1 MNIYIKSAGR
11 NSNQD
16 YWWYECINNQLV
28 KKYDFDL
35 GFNEDIKAYLRN
47 ESQNKLFVHFFYQDS
62 IRIDNW
68 GRKIKNYIYIEGNKK
83 EISYYKDQFLC
94 AVNDVDKFEKW
105 MQAVITS
112 SEDEIG
118 FKFNKG
124 IFDVCEIEYEK
135 GDIILDKDTP
145 FLVESIKE
153 FNEILGKYDV
163 IMSDDIDD
171 AINCEKSIFISE
183 NINLKKN
190 VMKIRRNKKMKNV
203 LKKSLAT
210 IGALTIL
217 SAIMTKK
224 RDK

>member
-1 MNIYIKSAGR
+1 M
-11 NSNQD
+11 
-16 YWWYECINNQLV
+16 
-28 KKYDFDL
+28 
-35 GFNEDIKAYLRN
+35 
-47 ESQNKLFVHFFYQDS
+47 
-62 IRIDNW
+62 
-68 GRKIKNYIYIEGNKK
+68 
-83 EISYYKDQFLC
+83 
-94 AVNDVDKFEKW
+94 
-105 MQAVITS
+105 
-112 SEDEIG
+112 
-118 FKFNKG
+118 
-124 IFDVCEIEYEK
+124 
-135 GDIILDKDTP
+135 
-145 FLVESIKE
+145 ESIKE